1 MYNGENNKYEGDFTM
16 KRSERDEFII
26 EQYKNDEQMMVLIF
40 VQYCVNNDID
50 PYDVYQEAYPTQGV
64 NPSIADALEEVV
76 PKKESEEISLEIV
89 QHILQVFGND
99 DLAFV
104 LQKRADAKKQ
114 EKK

>member
-1 MYNGENNKYEGDFTM
+1 M
-16 KRSERDEFII
+16 KRTERDEFII

-40 VQYCVNNDID
+40 AQYCVNNDID

-76 PKKESEEISLEIV
+76 PKKESEEISLEMV

-104 LQKRADAKKQ
+104 LQKRAD
-114 EKK
+114 EKRQDSNENI